1 MLGGNI
7 GLRLKA
13 MEYWRCAETGLLSAS
28 GASME
33 DASLKLVIAEPLPD
47 VSELLLPPSV
57 GLFRRQG
64 RAKLLTDGDGNL

>member
-1 MLGGNI
+1 
-7 GLRLKA
+7 
-13 MEYWRCAETGLLSAS
+13 
-28 GASME
+28 ME